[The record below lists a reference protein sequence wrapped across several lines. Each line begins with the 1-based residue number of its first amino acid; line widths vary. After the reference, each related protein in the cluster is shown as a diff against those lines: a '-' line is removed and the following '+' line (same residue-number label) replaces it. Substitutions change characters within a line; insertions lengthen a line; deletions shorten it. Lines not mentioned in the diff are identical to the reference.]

1 MIEIDKAAAQE
12 GPRLRKNCLSFV
24 ENLAQAIGAMAPS
37 GSVALTI
44 PLAFA
49 SAGNAT
55 WLLYVMAL
63 GGYLLVGLNFGVFAS
78 RTSSPGA
85 LYHFTELGLGPTVG
99 VVAGWAYV
107 FGFTFSISS
116 PALTFAHYAIV
127 LCKLIPGA
135 TALPEAGFIFLLAAI
150 LVTCWIS
157 CRDVRLSTDLILL
170 MECISVGLML
180 VLAWAFLSRV
190 RSVDLPQLKLTGATL
205 NGFRVG
211 SVLALFSMTGFESAT
226 TLGGESKKALQNI
239 PRATIACLLPVGL
252 LLILMSYVLV
262 ASFRGF
268 SKPLDQTDAPFD
280 HLASLCGLPA
290 FGHLIDFGVLLSF
303 FACTLGGLNAA
314 ARVLYAMARRGHF
327 WPRAGLAHPSHATP
341 HRALILVAAVS
352 FAVPAVLMTCGST
365 LDACIDYTS
374 QLGSFGFFASYLLI
388 CLAAPVYLQRRGE
401 LRAGHL
407 VLAGAAILVLSVPL
421 LSFFY
426 PFPDAPSRY
435 FPGAFAVLVAAASAA
450 SLRFRSSK
458 ASGALAVSP

>member
-1 MIEIDKAAAQE
+1 MIEFDKATAQE
-12 GPRLRKNCLSFV
+12 APKLRKNCLSFI

-55 WLLYVMAL
+55 WLLYVLAL
-63 GGYLLVGLNFGVFAS
+63 GGYLLIGLNIGEFAT

-85 LYHFTELGLGPTVG
+85 LYHFSELGLGPTVG
-99 VVAGWAYV
+99 VVAGWTYV
-107 FGFTFSISS
+107 FGFIFSISS

-135 TALPEAGFIFLLAAI
+135 SAVPDAGILFLFAAI

-157 CRDVRLSTDLILL
+157 CRGVRLSTDLILL

-180 VLAWAFLSRV
+180 VLAWVFLVHKHSF
-190 RSVDLPQLKLTGATL
+190 DLPQLKLAGASL

-239 PRATIACLLPVGL
+239 PRATIVCLLPAGL

-268 SKPLDQTDAPFD
+268 SKPLDQAEAPFD

-314 ARVLYAMARRGHF
+314 ARVLYAMAQRGHF
-327 WPRAGLAHPSHATP
+327 WPRAGRAHPSHATP

-352 FAVPAVLMTCGST
+352 FAVPAGLMLCGAT
-365 LDACIDYTS
+365 LDASIDYTS
-374 QLGSFGFFASYLLI
+374 QLGSFGFFASYLLV
-388 CLAAPVYLQRRGE
+388 CVAAPVYLQRRGE

-426 PFPDAPSRY
+426 PFPDAPSRF
-435 FPGAFAVLVAAASAA
+435 FPGAFAVLVAVASVA
-450 SLRFRSSK
+450 SVRYRSTRPL
-458 ASGALAVSP
+458 GVPAVSP